1 MGFLDDVFDECR
13 EELQITPRVKT
24 PKPRKKRKPRA
35 AAPRRDA
42 RVHVAPAAETPPPRV
57 HVAPPAVEA
66 PPPRVHGGAP
76 AEAAAPPSVL
86 ELPRSPS
93 PLRRR
98 NKIPTSPS
106 KIPRDGTAP
115 DTELVKHANRLAS
128 VAASLDSLDL
138 EALAR
143 AHQGQGAS
151 GITAAA
157 AAAAALNSAIAC
169 AVSGEGP
176 EQVRRKLERRSRA
189 VQRSENIKS
198 KRQADARDAQRRRDV
213 LTENF
218 EARAAKASERKRS
231 DRDRTTQNAKARR
244 ESTQQAAANRRDLAA
259 ARKRLGYKDG
269 VVPPAPQLHN
279 PYASFLPPG
288 ATFDDDPLLKRARAL
303 RDTAAQIT
311 ADLGGA
317 PAVEPIV
324 VEAPPPQY
332 NIPNEEAELVARAKA
347 LLADYDPQPSKARP
361 SNFEYGQL
369 VNARRRRAD
378 AMRGARAIGR

>member
-176 EQVRRKLERRSRA
+176 EEVRRKLERRA
-189 VQRSENIKS
+189 KAEQRSSNIKS

-218 EARAAKASERKRS
+218 EARAAKASERKMN
-231 DRDRTTQNAKARR
+231 DRNSITQNTRARR

-269 VVPPAPQLHN
+269 VVPQAPRLHN
-279 PYASFLPPG
+279 PYASYLPPG

-317 PAVEPIV
+317 PAAPVV

-332 NIPNEEAELVARAKA
+332 NIPTEEAELVARAKA

-378 AMRGARAIGR
+378 AIRGARAIGR

>member
-42 RVHVAPAAETPPPRV
+42 RVHIAPAAEATPPRV
-57 HVAPPAVEA
+57 HAAPAEA
-66 PPPRVHGGAP
+66 PPPSVMEPPRQ
-76 AEAAAPPSVL
+76 AAAPPSVL

-98 NKIPTSPS
+98 GNKIPTSPS
-106 KIPRDGTAP
+106 KIPRDGTSA

-176 EQVRRKLERRSRA
+176 EEVRRKLERRSRA

-198 KRQADARDAQRRRDV
+198 KRQADARDAQRRRDA

-218 EARAAKASERKRS
+218 EARAAKASERKMN
-231 DRDRTTQNAKARR
+231 DRASITQNARARR
-244 ESTQQAAANRRDLAA
+244 ERSQGAAANRRDLAA

-269 VVPPAPQLHN
+269 VIPQAPQLHN
-279 PYASFLPPG
+279 PYASYLPPG

-317 PAVEPIV
+317 PVPPVV

-332 NIPNEEAELVARAKA
+332 NIPTEEAELVARAKA
-347 LLADYDPQPSKARP
+347 LLADYDPQPSKPRP

>member
-24 PKPRKKRKPRA
+24 PKPRKKRGKPRT

-42 RVHVAPAAETPPPRV
+42 RVHIAPAAEATPPRV
-57 HVAPPAVEA
+57 HAAPAEA
-66 PPPRVHGGAP
+66 PPPSVMEPPRQ
-76 AEAAAPPSVL
+76 AAAPPSVL

-98 NKIPTSPS
+98 GNKIPTSPS
-106 KIPRDGTAP
+106 KIPRDGTSA

-176 EQVRRKLERRSRA
+176 EEVRRKLERRSRA

-198 KRQADARDAQRRRDV
+198 KRQADARDAQRRRDA

-218 EARAAKASERKRS
+218 EARAAKASERKMN
-231 DRDRTTQNAKARR
+231 DRASITQNARARR
-244 ESTQQAAANRRDLAA
+244 ERSQGAAANRRDLAA

-269 VVPPAPQLHN
+269 VIPQAPQLHN
-279 PYASFLPPG
+279 PYASYLPPG

-317 PAVEPIV
+317 PVPPVV

-332 NIPNEEAELVARAKA
+332 NIPTEEAELVARAKA
-347 LLADYDPQPSKARP
+347 LLADYDPQPSKPRP

>member
-13 EELQITPRVKT
+13 EELQITPRAKT
-24 PKPRKKRKPRA
+24 PQPRKKRKPRA

-42 RVHVAPAAETPPPRV
+42 RVHVAPAASRRRRASTR
-57 HVAPPAVEA
+57 
-66 PPPRVHGGAP
+66 RGGA
-76 AEAAAPPSVL
+76 AALSPPSI
-86 ELPRSPS
+86 EPPLPRSPS

-98 NKIPTSPS
+98 GNKIPTSPS
-106 KIPRDGTAP
+106 KIPRDGTSA

-176 EQVRRKLERRSRA
+176 EEVRRKLERRSRA

-198 KRQADARDAQRRRDV
+198 KRQADARDAQRRRDA

-218 EARAAKASERKRS
+218 EARAAKASERKMN
-231 DRDRTTQNAKARR
+231 DRASITQNARARR
-244 ESTQQAAANRRDLAA
+244 ERSQGAAANRRDLAA

-269 VVPPAPQLHN
+269 VIPQAPQLHN
-279 PYASFLPPG
+279 PYASYLPPG

-317 PAVEPIV
+317 PVPPVV

-332 NIPNEEAELVARAKA
+332 KVPTEEAELVARAKA

>member
-13 EELQITPRVKT
+13 EELQITPRAKT
-24 PKPRKKRKPRA
+24 PKPRKKRSKPRA

-42 RVHVAPAAETPPPRV
+42 RVHVAPEAPPPRV
-57 HVAPPAVEA
+57 HVAPAEAA
-66 PPPRVHGGAP
+66 PPP
-76 AEAAAPPSVL
+76 SVM

-98 NKIPTSPS
+98 GNKIPTSPS

-115 DTELVKHANRLAS
+115 DAELVKHANRLAS

-176 EQVRRKLERRSRA
+176 EEVRRKLERRSRA
-189 VQRSENIKS
+189 VQRAEGIKS
-198 KRQADARDAQRRRDV
+198 KRQADLRDAQRRRDA

-218 EARAAKASERKRS
+218 EARAAKASERKMH
-231 DRDRTTQNAKARR
+231 DRASITQNTRARR

-269 VVPPAPQLHN
+269 VVPQAPSLYN

-317 PAVEPIV
+317 PAAPVV

-332 NIPNEEAELVARAKA
+332 EVPTEEAELVARAKA
-347 LLADYDPQPSKARP
+347 LLADYDPQPARQKP

>member
-13 EELQITPRVKT
+13 EELQITPRAKT
-24 PKPRKKRKPRA
+24 PKPRKKRSKPRA

-42 RVHVAPAAETPPPRV
+42 RVHVAPEAPPPRV
-57 HVAPPAVEA
+57 HVAPAEAA
-66 PPPRVHGGAP
+66 PPP
-76 AEAAAPPSVL
+76 SVM

-98 NKIPTSPS
+98 GNKIPTSPS
-106 KIPRDGTAP
+106 KIPRDGTSA

-176 EQVRRKLERRSRA
+176 EEVRRKLERRA
-189 VQRSENIKS
+189 KAEQRSSNIKS
-198 KRQADARDAQRRRDV
+198 KRRADLRDAQRRRDV

-218 EARAAKASERKRS
+218 EMRAAKASERKMN
-231 DRDRTTQNAKARR
+231 DRASVTQNTRARR

-269 VVPPAPQLHN
+269 VVPQAPRLHN

-317 PAVEPIV
+317 PAAPVV

-332 NIPNEEAELVARAKA
+332 EVPTAEAELVARAKA

>member
-1 MGFLDDVFDECR
+1 MPGRAPDHAAR
-13 EELQITPRVKT
+13 EDAAAPQKT
-24 PKPRKKRKPRA
+24 QAEGSR
-35 AAPRRDA
+35 AAPRRARPRRARGGGDA
-42 RVHVAPAAETPPPRV
+42 AARPR
-57 HVAPPAVEA
+57 A
-66 PPPRVHGGAP
+66 RGGASVI
-76 AEAAAPPSVL
+76 EPP
-86 ELPRSPS
+86 LPRSPS

-98 NKIPTSPS
+98 GNKIPTSPS
-106 KIPRDGTAP
+106 KIPRDGTSA

-176 EQVRRKLERRSRA
+176 EEVRRKLERRSRA

-198 KRQADARDAQRRRDV
+198 KRQADARDAQRRRDA

-218 EARAAKASERKRS
+218 EARAAKASERKMN
-231 DRDRTTQNAKARR
+231 DRASITQNARARR
-244 ESTQQAAANRRDLAA
+244 ERSQGAAANRRDLAA

-269 VVPPAPQLHN
+269 VIPQAPQLHN
-279 PYASFLPPG
+279 PYASYLPPG

-317 PAVEPIV
+317 PVPPVV

-332 NIPNEEAELVARAKA
+332 NIPTEEAELVARAKA

>member
-13 EELQITPRVKT
+13 EELQITPRAKT
-24 PKPRKKRKPRA
+24 PKPRKKRSKPRA

-42 RVHVAPAAETPPPRV
+42 RVHVAPEAPPPRV
-57 HVAPPAVEA
+57 HVAPAEAA
-66 PPPRVHGGAP
+66 PPP
-76 AEAAAPPSVL
+76 SVM

-98 NKIPTSPS
+98 GNKIPTSPS

-115 DTELVKHANRLAS
+115 DAELVKHANRLAS

-176 EQVRRKLERRSRA
+176 EEVRRKLERRA
-189 VQRSENIKS
+189 KAEQRSSNIKS
-198 KRQADARDAQRRRDV
+198 KRRADLRDAQRRRDV

-218 EARAAKASERKRS
+218 EMRAAKASERKMH
-231 DRDRTTQNAKARR
+231 DRASITQNTRARR

-269 VVPPAPQLHN
+269 VVPQAPSLYN

-317 PAVEPIV
+317 PAAPVV
-324 VEAPPPQY
+324 VEAPPPSY
-332 NIPNEEAELVARAKA
+332 EVPTEEAELVARAKA

>member
-13 EELQITPRVKT
+13 EELQITPRAKT
-24 PKPRKKRKPRA
+24 PQPRKKRQPRA

-42 RVHVAPAAETPPPRV
+42 RVHIAPAAEATPPRV
-57 HVAPPAVEA
+57 HAAPAEA
-66 PPPRVHGGAP
+66 PPPSVMEPPRQ
-76 AEAAAPPSVL
+76 AAAPPSVL

-98 NKIPTSPS
+98 GNKIPTSPS
-106 KIPRDGTAP
+106 KIPRDGTSA

-176 EQVRRKLERRSRA
+176 EEVRRKLERRSRA

-198 KRQADARDAQRRRDV
+198 KRQADARDAQRRRDA

-218 EARAAKASERKRS
+218 ELRAAKASERKMN
-231 DRDRTTQNAKARR
+231 DRASITQNARARR
-244 ESTQQAAANRRDLAA
+244 ERSQGAAANRRDLAA

-269 VVPPAPQLHN
+269 VIPQAPQLHN
-279 PYASFLPPG
+279 PYASYLPPG

-317 PAVEPIV
+317 PVPPVV

-332 NIPNEEAELVARAKA
+332 NIPTEEAELVARAKA
-347 LLADYDPQPSKARP
+347 LLADYDPQPSKPRP